1 MVKSLSCCFLI
12 FSLTLLGYIPASAQ
26 DECELTL
33 SRAVEEFNAGHHYGI
48 PSMLGPCLEKNQ
60 NKEWRQRAYLLLAE
74 TYLLLED
81 PFGAEKS
88 YLEVLRANPE
98 FLTDEKR
105 DPIDLV
111 YLSSKFT
118 STSIFT
124 LSARVGPNVSFV
136 RTLVDRGTYSDDVK
150 KSNILKPGFQVGVGV
165 DWNYD
170 DHLSVMLEGN
180 FVFSAYRQ
188 RVTGMFG
195 RDELSVFDRQT
206 WVRLPIAVKY
216 SASKG
221 QYRPYGYIG
230 FSWDLLLGDRATIQ
244 YKDQNYNPETER
256 VESIDRESPILKFKS
271 KRNAFNHSI
280 FIGGGV
286 KYKVKLDYIFAD
298 LRYSFGMTNLVNDK
312 NSIYDYKNQTDGT
325 SEGFQDSGDGAFR
338 WAHIDDLFRM
348 DNLFISVGYI
358 HPLYKPRKLKKA
370 HSRSVLRSIKKQ
382 GDEIKVD

>member
-1 MVKSLSCCFLI
+1 MVKSLSCCYLF
-12 FSLTLLGYIPASAQ
+12 FALTLLGTIPAMAQ
-26 DECELTL
+26 NECELTL
-33 SRAVEEFNAGHHYGI
+33 SRAIEEFNAGHHYGI
-48 PSMLGPCLEKNQ
+48 PAMLAPCLEKNQ

-98 FLTDEKR
+98 YLTDEKR

-118 STSIFT
+118 STPIFT
-124 LSARVGPNVSFV
+124 LSAKIGPNVSFV
-136 RTLVDRGTYSDDVK
+136 RTLLDRGTYTDDVK
-150 KSNILKPGFQVGVGV
+150 KRYILKPGFQVGVGV

-170 DHLSVMLEGN
+170 DNLSVMLEGN

-188 RVTGMFG
+188 RTTGIFG
-195 RDELSVFDRQT
+195 RDESSIFDRQT
-206 WVRLPIAVKY
+206 WVRIPVAVKY

-221 QYRPYGYIG
+221 QYRPYGYAG

-244 YKDQNYNPETER
+244 YKDQNYNPETNR

-271 KRNAFNHSI
+271 KRNAFNHSV

-298 LRYSFGMTNLVNDK
+298 LRYSFGMTNLVNKD
-312 NSIYDYKNQTDGT
+312 NSIYDYKNKGDGT
-325 SEGFQDSGDGAFR
+325 SESFQDSGDGTFR
-338 WAHIDDLFRM
+338 WAHVDDLFRM

-358 HPLYKPRKLKKA
+358 HPLYKPRKLKKS
-370 HSRSVLRSIKKQ
+370 HSKSVLRSIKKQ